1 MLLTVILFIA
11 IASAKPMQLFS
22 NATSAASLIVSEALP
37 SSASLSTAPESTSMD
52 ARGSWE
58 GASNPYDTT
67 LYPYNIVPA
76 NATLA
81 SFCSSAFEAETSLW
95 LATASVTESTWAITF
110 LDGAK
115 STTASTTDSMAYSS
129 YDEPF
134 TYTPA
139 PPCCLNCTLYG
150 GHVQVFYWP
159 TITASNSISTLVNQ
173 AGFTL

>member
-1 MLLTVILFIA
+1 MLFPLILFIA

-22 NATSAASLIVSEALP
+22 NDTVTASLTVSEALP
-37 SSASLSTAPESTSMD
+37 SSAGPSTD
-52 ARGSWE
+52 IRGSWE

-76 NATLA
+76 NASLA
-81 SFCSSAFEAETSLW
+81 SFCSSSFEAETSLW

-110 LDGAK
+110 LNAAK
-115 STTASTTDSMAYSS
+115 STTEDSMTYSS